1 MTMPPPSGHR
11 PAAARATGK
20 TVHYGRTEV
29 DDPHAPPLP
38 RRHPGHWVTG
48 AVVIVLIVLALKGF
62 VTNDQLQ
69 WPVFRRYFFSR
80 PILEGLA
87 VTIEL
92 TVLAEAIAVVVGM
105 ILALLNESRN
115 PSLRLAARAYVGF
128 FRGLPL
134 IVLLLVSFNF
144 ALFVPRISVFAW
156 SWDTNALISGFTAAV
171 IGLSLHE
178 AAFAAEIMRAG
189 LMSVSHGQ
197 VEAAL
202 SLGMRRT
209 TAMRTIVVPQ
219 ATRVIIPPIGN
230 QLISLLKASALVA
243 VIGGGDL
250 LTRAQQIYGANF
262 AVVPLLMV
270 ATVWYLILVLTA
282 SLGQHL
288 LERKFAFDKD
298 RNRTQRRPE
307 SPRGGS
313 DAEGSA

>member
-1 MTMPPPSGHR
+1 MTMPPSSDHR
-11 PAAARATGK
+11 PAAARTVGK
-20 TVHYGRTEV
+20 SAQGGRTEV

-38 RRHPGHWVTG
+38 RRHLGHWATG
-48 AVVIVLIVLALKGF
+48 GVLVVLIALALKG
-62 VTNDQLQ
+62 VVANDQLQ

-87 VTIEL
+87 VTVEL

-105 ILALLNESRN
+105 VVALMNEAGN
-115 PSLRLAARAYVGF
+115 PVLRLVARAYVGF

-144 ALFVPRISVFAW
+144 ALFVPRLSLFAW
-156 SWDTNALISGFTAAV
+156 SWDTNTLISGFTAAV

-189 LMSVSHGQ
+189 LVSVSHGQ

-202 SLGMRRT
+202 SLGMRRS
-209 TAMRTIVVPQ
+209 TAMRTIVIPQ

-250 LTRAQQIYGANF
+250 LTRTQQIYGANF

-270 ATVWYLILVLTA
+270 ATVWYLILVMAA

-288 LERKFAFDKD
+288 LERRFTFEKS
-298 RNRTQRRPE
+298 RSRTKWRPRPTR
-307 SPRGGS
+307 SGS
-313 DAEGSA
+313 DAEGGA